1 MMQQLKY
8 LMLLSSIICSSYTFS
23 QFTIIVENA
32 NDFHDSIS
40 NKMFIAG
47 NFNGWNPADSS
58 TMLVWEDG
66 VLQTKIVIDST
77 LNTLEYKFTCGSWEK
92 GEVKKN
98 GAPQPNRTC
107 FYKPGMVVKENIESF
122 AHIAPKWQPEE
133 NTSVIKIKLYA
144 KTLNKEKTIRI
155 LLPCNYEKNNLK
167 YPVLY
172 MLDGQNLFDETMSHS
187 GEWGVDE
194 AMDSLCMINK
204 MPAIIIG
211 IDHAGEERIA
221 EYSPYPIQEYV
232 TQPQGDAFVEFV
244 VNTLKPFI
252 DSAYRT
258 KPEREF
264 TGIAGSSMGGVMSMY
279 MVMKYNNVF
288 SKAGV
293 FSPAFWTNESNY
305 ENVKATIVQ
314 QPTQIYFL
322 AGALEGKEFEVVN
335 DTKKML
341 DILLQQNNPNINTRF
356 VTQSTGRHTESF
368 WNAEFFEMFEW
379 LFLK

>member
-32 NDFHDSIS
+32 NDFHDSIT

-77 LNTLEYKFTCGSWEK
+77 WSALEYKFTCGSWEK

-107 FYKPGMVVKENIESF
+107 FYKPGMVVEENIESF

-167 YPVLY
+167 
-172 MLDGQNLFDETMSHS
+172 
-187 GEWGVDE
+187 
-194 AMDSLCMINK
+194 
-204 MPAIIIG
+204 
-211 IDHAGEERIA
+211 
-221 EYSPYPIQEYV
+221 
-232 TQPQGDAFVEFV
+232 
-244 VNTLKPFI
+244 
-252 DSAYRT
+252 
-258 KPEREF
+258 
-264 TGIAGSSMGGVMSMY
+264 
-279 MVMKYNNVF
+279 
-288 SKAGV
+288 
-293 FSPAFWTNESNY
+293 
-305 ENVKATIVQ
+305 
-314 QPTQIYFL
+314 
-322 AGALEGKEFEVVN
+322 
-335 DTKKML
+335 
-341 DILLQQNNPNINTRF
+341 
-356 VTQSTGRHTESF
+356 
-368 WNAEFFEMFEW
+368 
-379 LFLK
+379 

>member
-8 LMLLSSIICSSYTFS
+8 LMLLSSIICSSCTFS
-23 QFTIIVENA
+23 QLTIIVENA
-32 NDFHDSIS
+32 NDFHDSIT

-58 TMLVWEDG
+58 TMLVWENG
-66 VLQTKIVIDST
+66 VLQTTIVIDST
-77 LNTLEYKFTCGSWEK
+77 WSALEYKFTCGSWEK

-107 FYKPGMVVKENIESF
+107 FYKPGMVVEEKIESF
-122 AHIAPKWQPEE
+122 AHIAPKWQPAE

-144 KTLNKEKTIRI
+144 ETLNKEKTIRI
-155 LLPCNYEKNNLK
+155 LLPCDYEKNDLN

-194 AMDSLCMINK
+194 AMDSLCNIHK
-204 MPAIIIG
+204 MQAIIIG

-221 EYSPYPIQEYV
+221 EYSPYPIQDYV
-232 TQPQGDAFVEFV
+232 TQPQGDAFAEFV

-252 DSAYRT
+252 DSSYRT
-258 KPEREF
+258 QPEREF

-305 ENVKATIVQ
+305 ENAKTIVVQ
-314 QPTQIYFL
+314 QPT
-322 AGALEGKEFEVVN
+322 
-335 DTKKML
+335 
-341 DILLQQNNPNINTRF
+341 
-356 VTQSTGRHTESF
+356 
-368 WNAEFFEMFEW
+368 
-379 LFLK
+379 